1 MPSLISKFLSFSM
14 ENDRKINLEIC
25 FDTCRNLRTI
35 RICITIGIG
44 ACILVDK
51 NGEDI
56 DEKKIF
62 LVI

>member
-1 MPSLISKFLSFSM
+1 M
-14 ENDRKINLEIC
+14 EKDRKMNNEIC
-25 FDTCRNLRTI
+25 VDTCRNLRTI
-35 RICITIGIG
+35 KICITIGLG
-44 ACILVDK
+44 ACILADK

>member
-1 MPSLISKFLSFSM
+1 M
-14 ENDRKINLEIC
+14 ENDRKINNEIC

-35 RICITIGIG
+35 KICITIGIG
-44 ACILVDK
+44 ACILADK